1 MRFFTVFVEQA
12 FGVGGESA
20 YNTKQLEKTKKIED
34 MKKVEDRLIKVVFL
48 ADVAATM
55 KWDFRPQQNQVQVSF
70 NPLHTGV
77 TLHDLLPSA
86 DFIKN
91 PLFKN
96 KIIRNTIRVSTSYI
110 RQAHSDD
117 MSCTRTRTL
126 LWMFLKL
133 FPFDHLRCFFMSAL

>member
-1 MRFFTVFVEQA
+1 M
-12 FGVGGESA
+12 GGESA

-55 KWDFRPQQNQVQVSF
+55 KWDFRPQQNQVSVSF

-91 PLFKN
+91 PILKQN
-96 KIIRNTIRVSTSYI
+96 YKEYHQSGNCLLRLSADASSRQRISSDKTSNLTKRDIRFI
-110 RQAHSDD
+110 
-117 MSCTRTRTL
+117 L
-126 LWMFLKL
+126 LKYYW
-133 FPFDHLRCFFMSAL
+133 RN